1 MLVVVALLVPLT
13 ADAQITFERTYG
25 SAFGEW
31 GYSVEETSDG
41 GYIIAGG
48 AEPYAGGQ
56 SDAYL
61 IKTDIS
67 GDTVWTRTYGGSNW
81 DWGYSAEETDDDGYI
96 IGGYTGSFGAG
107 GDDVYLIKT
116 DSSGDTIW
124 TRTYGGPDYDHG
136 RSVDQTSDGG
146 YIIVGEFQP
155 YGGAPKDVYLVKT
168 GASGE
173 TVWTR
178 TYGGG
183 DEEYGR
189 SVDQTSDGGYIV
201 GAWAASFGAGGL
213 DVYLLKVDASGDTVW
228 TRTYGGQDHEEDR
241 WVRQTSDG
249 GYVMAGFSESFG
261 SGGYDIYVIKTD
273 ATGDTAWTRTYGGSD
288 DEYGYSVEETG
299 DGGYVIAGYTASFG
313 AGGYDV
319 YLIKTDA
326 SGDTVWTRT
335 YGGADDDY
343 ARSIDVTSDGGYVVA
358 GYTASFGAGGD
369 DVYLIKTDAE
379 GLVQVTEE
387 PREEPH
393 PGAFALM
400 QNRPNPFRATTAIRF
415 ALPSAQPVKV
425 TLYDARGAVVR
436 ELTSGKMHAGVHEL
450 LWDGLDARGRE
461 VASGIYF
468 YRLEAG
474 DFSETKRMVLLR

>member
-1 MLVVVALLVPLT
+1 MRTLLVVVALLVPLT

-326 SGDTVWTRT
+326 
-335 YGGADDDY
+335 
-343 ARSIDVTSDGGYVVA
+343 
-358 GYTASFGAGGD
+358 
-369 DVYLIKTDAE
+369 E